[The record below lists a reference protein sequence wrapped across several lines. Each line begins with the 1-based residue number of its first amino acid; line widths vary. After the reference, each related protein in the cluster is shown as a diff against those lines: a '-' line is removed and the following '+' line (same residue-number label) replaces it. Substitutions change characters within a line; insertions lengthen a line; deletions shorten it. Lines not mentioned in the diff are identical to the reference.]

1 MPAAPCIQGRLPRGG
16 GDDRQRPN
24 PGFSQILFAPGA
36 LGRMGV
42 ETKNVIGSTNHGGLS
57 GKDWLARHLGGG
69 HVEAGAEDAPEEPMM
84 SAGAVVLVDFESVQ
98 DIDFSQL
105 AGSRLVV
112 FAGEVQR
119 KVPIEVAMG
128 LQALG
133 ERARWVRSSGVGPN
147 ALDFHIAFEIG
158 RMVEKDEKG
167 PVFVLSRDR
176 GFDPLLTWLG
186 AELGIPARRATSLAE
201 AFGAG
206 PVDAGTAGHQA
217 SPTPAQ
223 SARATPAPAVAP
235 AAAPKPSAN
244 AKPAVPKP
252 PKATKTTP
260 AKAPA
265 KKAAQP
271 QPSNGKK
278 GGPQPNAELTRQI
291 LARSQ
296 KAARPRRRAT
306 LAKHIHA
313 MFKAHAIAEREVE
326 SIIAKL
332 IANRS
337 ISDAEGA
344 ITYHF

>member
-1 MPAAPCIQGRLPRGG
+1 M
-16 GDDRQRPN
+16 
-24 PGFSQILFAPGA
+24 
-36 LGRMGV
+36 MGV
-42 ETKNVIGSTNHGGLS
+42 S
-57 GKDWLARHLGGG
+57 
-69 HVEAGAEDAPEEPMM
+69 
-84 SAGAVVLVDFESVQ
+84 AVVLVDFESVQ
-98 DIDFSQL
+98 DIDFSRL

-158 RMVEKDEKG
+158 RMVEKGEKG
-167 PVFVLSRDR
+167 PVFVLSRDK
-176 GFDPLLTWLG
+176 GFDPLLAWLS
-186 AELGIPARRATSLAE
+186 AELGIPARRVTSLAE
-201 AFGAG
+201 AFGVAAA
-206 PVDAGTAGHQA
+206 DAG
-217 SPTPAQ
+217 S
-223 SARATPAPAVAP
+223 TPAPTVAP
-235 AAAPKPSAN
+235 VAAPKPSPC
-244 AKPAVPKP
+244 AKPVAPKP
-252 PKATKTTP
+252 PKAAKVAPAKTP
-260 AKAPA
+260 AK
-265 KKAAQP
+265 KVAQP
-271 QPSNGKK
+271 QPGNGKK
-278 GGPQPNAELTRQI
+278 AGTRPNAELTRQI

>member
-1 MPAAPCIQGRLPRGG
+1 M
-16 GDDRQRPN
+16 
-24 PGFSQILFAPGA
+24 
-36 LGRMGV
+36 
-42 ETKNVIGSTNHGGLS
+42 IG
-57 GKDWLARHLGGG
+57 
-69 HVEAGAEDAPEEPMM
+69 
-84 SAGAVVLVDFESVQ
+84 AGAVVLVDFESVQ

-158 RMVEKDEKG
+158 RMVEKGEKG

-176 GFDPLLTWLG
+176 GFDSLLTWLG
-186 AELGIPARRATSLAE
+186 TELGIYARRVTSLAE

-206 PVDAGTAGHQA
+206 PADTSQA
-217 SPTPAQ
+217 SDQARPSTTPAQ
-223 SARATPAPAVAP
+223 PVRGALAPAPAAS
-235 AAAPKPSAN
+235 PKPSEK
-244 AKPAVPKP
+244 AKLMAPQP
-252 PKATKTTP
+252 PKAAKAAP
-260 AKAPA
+260 AKPPA

-271 QPSNGKK
+271 QPGNGKK
-278 GGPQPNAELTRQI
+278 GGAKPSAELTRQI

-326 SIIAKL
+326 SIIARL

>member
-1 MPAAPCIQGRLPRGG
+1 M
-16 GDDRQRPN
+16 
-24 PGFSQILFAPGA
+24 
-36 LGRMGV
+36 
-42 ETKNVIGSTNHGGLS
+42 GGLS
-57 GKDWLARHLGGG
+57 GKDRLARHLGEG
-69 HVEAGAEDAPEEPMM
+69 HVDASAEDAPEEPMKG
-84 SAGAVVLVDFESVQ
+84 AGAVVLVDFESIQ
-98 DIDFSQL
+98 EIDFSQL

-128 LQALG
+128 LQELG

-147 ALDFHIAFEIG
+147 ALDFHIAFEMG
-158 RMVEKDEKG
+158 RMVEKGEKG
-167 PVFVLSRDR
+167 PVFVLSRDK
-176 GFDPLLTWLG
+176 GFDPLLAWLG
-186 AELGIPARRATSLAE
+186 AELGIPARRVTSLAE

-206 PVDAGTAGHQA
+206 QA
-217 SPTPAQ
+217 LASAQPSTTPAQ
-223 SARATPAPAVAP
+223 PARATPMPAPAPTV
-235 AAAPKPSAN
+235 APKPSAN
-244 AKPAVPKP
+244 AKPTAPKP
-252 PKATKTTP
+252 ANAAKAAP
-260 AKAPA
+260 AKAPP

-271 QPSNGKK
+271 QSGSGKK
-278 GGPQPNAELTRQI
+278 GGAKPSADLTRQI